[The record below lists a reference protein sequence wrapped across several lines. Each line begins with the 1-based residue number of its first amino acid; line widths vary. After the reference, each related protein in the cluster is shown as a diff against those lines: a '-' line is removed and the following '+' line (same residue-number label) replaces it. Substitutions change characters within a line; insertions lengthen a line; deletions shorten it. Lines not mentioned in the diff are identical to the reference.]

1 MAADFDKLLFLT
13 LVSSRVSSADVLC
26 SLGPI
31 DEDIEMAGESP
42 TVVITARE
50 VATNK
55 GPKIIVTTGKVVV
68 GVPSQGYVVSP
79 IIHDVHHSK
88 EPLGV
93 ITLRYLYSVKQVSC
107 SIILGCMNAF
117 LLLLGA

>member
-68 GVPSQGYVVSP
+68 GVPRQGHVVSP
-79 IIHDVHHSK
+79 TVHDACHSK
-88 EPLGV
+88 EPPGM
-93 ITLRYLYSVKQVSC
+93 TYLSYSCK
-107 SIILGCMNAF
+107 
-117 LLLLGA
+117 